1 MRPGYSGPMFSLS
14 KLEWLALATALLLCP
29 GGLPWGA
36 EPEAAAGSTA
46 PSTSL
51 FERLDRNKDGYLS
64 REELD
69 APEARNRNWIAI
81 DRDGDGR
88 ISRSE
93 FSLIAAMPG
102 FGQVPDMVF
111 RSWTAPSRPIG
122 TMASW
127 RGMSTASPLP
137 RSANAASIASMQSGI
152 FKRGSTSSLVRRII
166 AWVRV
171 ENRTRP

>member
-1 MRPGYSGPMFSLS
+1 MFSLS

-51 FERLDRNKDGYLS
+51 FDRLDRNKDGHLS

-81 DRDGDGR
+81 DRNGDGR

-93 FSLIAAMPG
+93 FSLISVPSAPPQQPSAAAG
-102 FGQVPDMVF
+102 
-111 RSWTAPSRPIG
+111 
-122 TMASW
+122 
-127 RGMSTASPLP
+127 ASPAP
-137 RSANAASIASMQSGI
+137 TPAP
-152 FKRGSTSSLVRRII
+152 KK
-166 AWVRV
+166 
-171 ENRTRP
+171 E